1 MDLTYIPTNVRLNHC
16 KNRSSRQFQR
26 TLDELGLTT
35 DSAGS
40 LFLGA
45 VNLFINI
52 YYKLEIG
59 DLKDRITDLEN
70 GSTGTS
76 TATGKNFLLDY
87 LIIILFSYFE
97 FLQLRLLNNLY
108 LKYHLPQ
115 SIVSGH
121 HGIRG
126 PLVA

>member
-1 MDLTYIPTNVRLNHC
+1 MDLTHIPTHVRLNHC
-16 KNRSSRQFQR
+16 KNKSSRQFQR
-26 TLDELGLTT
+26 TLDEFGLTT
-35 DSAGS
+35 DSAGA

-87 LIIILFSYFE
+87 FIIILFAYSNYANIIFSTW
-97 FLQLRLLNNLY
+97 NIIY
-108 LKYHLPQ
+108 LSKLCLGIMDFVVHL
-115 SIVSGH
+115 
-121 HGIRG
+121 
-126 PLVA
+126 